1 MQTAASESPNNDRIL
16 CPQFRRQT
24 ESSKRPSD
32 VAAEQFVPRAIE
44 SRSAETVRGFE
55 LRSDSTTLLNE
66 FREVHFVTDR
76 NASAAQ
82 RADLEERVRALRL
95 PAPAKGAAGSRLPWA
110 AAIFFAGLLIWQIYL
125 ARERTLSEDDDE
137 AQPTQ
142 SAKESSKS
150 ESENRAPQ
158 SAASTAQPKR
168 ATNSNI
174 VLDSKGHVVPA
185 HQILVSPK
193 VGGMI
198 LELFIEEGR
207 RVRKGEILAEVE
219 KIDFEADRD
228 RAEAN
233 LLRAQAALRKAQNRV
248 EETERGFRE
257 LEKEQSEAELA
268 EAQTELKRL
277 EGEQQRNV
285 DLKAKNAITEKDFA
299 DNDAKYRAAKQRVR
313 RLEAA
318 LALMREGERSER
330 RSIAK
335 NEQQLA
341 EADVM
346 LARADLAKAQWRLDN
361 CTIRAPINGTI
372 LKKNA
377 EIGNIV
383 NPIAPQGSFS
393 LCDMADLAD
402 LEVELNIGER
412 DISVIYPGQRCTVR
426 SDAYPDRIYEATVD
440 RLMPIADR
448 AKASIPVRVKVKVPT
463 DEEGV
468 YLKPEMGVNVT
479 FYKALEEKKAEATPP
494 ATDSKPASLPDD
506 AK

>member
-1 MQTAASESPNNDRIL
+1 MKISNSDRAHLRCIVLNKASS
-16 CPQFRRQT
+16 
-24 ESSKRPSD
+24 
-32 VAAEQFVPRAIE
+32 
-44 SRSAETVRGFE
+44 
-55 LRSDSTTLLNE
+55 
-66 FREVHFVTDR
+66 VTDPISTADR
-76 NASAAQ
+76 

-95 PAPAKGAAGSRLPWA
+95 PSPAKGSASSRVPWA
-110 AAIFFAGLLIWQIYL
+110 AAVVFAGLLVWQSYL
-125 ARERTLSEDDDE
+125 TFGRAVPSDADEQAVETAAKGSEKK
-137 AQPTQ
+137 A
-142 SAKESSKS
+142 SGS
-150 ESENRAPQ
+150 
-158 SAASTAQPKR
+158 ASTAATPQPKR
-168 ATNSNI
+168 ADSGDI

-198 LELFIEEGR
+198 MELFIEEGR

-228 RAEAN
+228 RAKAN
-233 LLRAQAALRKAQNRV
+233 LLRAEAAFEKADNRV
-248 EETERGFRE
+248 KEVERGFRE

-268 EAQTELKRL
+268 EALTELKRL

-285 DLKAKNAITEKDFA
+285 DLKAKNAITDKDFD
-299 DNDAKYRAAKQRVR
+299 DNEAKFRASKQRVR

-318 LALMREGERSER
+318 LALMREGEREER
-330 RSIAK
+330 RAIAK
-335 NEQQLA
+335 NERQQA
-341 EADVM
+341 DADV
-346 LARADLAKAQWRLDN
+346 LQARAELAKAQWRLDN

-393 LCDMADLAD
+393 LCDMADLSD

-412 DISVIYPGQRCTVR
+412 DISVIYPGQRCTVK
-426 SDAYPDRIYEATVD
+426 SDAYPDRLYEAKVD

-468 YLKPEMGVNVT
+468 YLKPEMGVTVT
-479 FYKALEEKKAEATPP
+479 FFKPTETKKPEAAPQPETPP
-494 ATDSKPASLPDD
+494 EKD
-506 AK
+506 AAQPRS